1 MPKIPLHH
9 RFYRVV
15 GTVMAVMITIGIF
28 VALQLLIATLHWYI
42 GHTLIIL
49 KKGKKKKSLVEI
61 AYVLQLRTTGSESD
75 RSFTRSGTVMLQVI

>member
-1 MPKIPLHH
+1 
-9 RFYRVV
+9 
-15 GTVMAVMITIGIF
+15 MAVMITIGIY

-49 KKGKKKKSLVEI
+49 KKGEKKSLVEI